1 MFFAAYLWYHF
12 SGAKTIV
19 QTSNQAQ
26 AYFKNAFK
34 QTANAGNKDTGDAIQ
49 WLKET
54 VQSYTKMV
62 PGASVYVDKAFDD
75 IEKVRDT
82 HKDEVDKIMN
92 DTKSQLSD
100 ITNKP
105 VSFGRVGEVWAILS
119 GAITQIGKLA
129 PDVAQQLLDN
139 HPTLKKQ
146 VGGKIEQLK
155 QMGDAYGPEA
165 KKAVD
170 NTWSE
175 ARELLNDGFSMGT
188 IAKIQDLVQRKT
200 QELQKFG
207 DKAWEKGME
216 EAKPVLDKAPE
227 LKETVEKNKSSL
239 LQGDLGKLWQIIQ
252 SASKSGDTKELKEF
266 VQQQKDQVQERS
278 SGGLSSLLSSVPGGG
293 KIGSNV
299 SCSSLFYRQFAITN
313 RT

>member
-62 PGASVYVDKAFDD
+62 PGASAYVDKAFDD

-92 DTKSQLSD
+92 DTKSELSD

-105 VSFGRVGEVWAILS
+105 VSFERVGEVWAILS

-200 QELQKFG
+200 QELQKYG

-227 LKETVEKNKSSL
+227 LKEAVEKNKSSL

-299 SCSSLFYRQFAITN
+299 SFPSLFKH
-313 RT
+313 